1 MNIVDIGIIIILL
14 FGAVLGFKRG
24 FTKELVKALGFVA
37 VIVVAYFVKNPLSI
51 LMYENLPFYSFGLLK
66 NIEILNILVYEAL
79 AFIVCIIILSL
90 ALKLLLLATTL
101 FEKILNATVIL
112 GVPSKIAGA
121 LVGVIYH
128 YIIVFLVLY
137 ISSLIFID
145 NEYLLKSKYREPILN
160 KTPLLSE
167 LIDSSVGVI
176 DEFRIL
182 KDKYSD
188 KSISENEFN
197 YQAFDL
203 FLKYNVVTPE
213 SLEKLI
219 ESGKVESFENCVELI
234 NKYKENTN
242 GN

>member
-1 MNIVDIGIIIILL
+1 MNIIDIGIIVIIL
-14 FGAVLGFKRG
+14 FGAILGFKRG

-37 VIVVAYFVKNPLSI
+37 VVIVAYFVKNPLSI

-66 NIEILNILVYEAL
+66 NVEILNVLVYEVL
-79 AFIVCIIILSL
+79 AFIACIIVLSL
-90 ALKLLLLATTL
+90 VLKLLLVATTF
-101 FEKILNATVIL
+101 FEKVLNATVIL

-128 YIIVFLVLY
+128 YIIVFLALY
-137 ISSLIFID
+137 IGSLIFID
-145 NEYLLKSKYREPILN
+145 NEYFLASKYREPILN
-160 KTPLLSE
+160 ETPLLS
-167 LIDSSVGVI
+167 GVI
-176 DEFRIL
+176 DTSMGVVDEFRSL
-182 KDKYSD
+182 KEKYND

-219 ESGKVESFENCVELI
+219 ESGKIESFENCLELI
-234 NKYKENTN
+234 EKYK

>member
-1 MNIVDIGIIIILL
+1 MNIIDIGIIVIIL
-14 FGAVLGFKRG
+14 FGAILGFKRG
-24 FTKELVKALGFVA
+24 FTKELVKALGFIA

-51 LMYENLPFYSFGLLK
+51 LMYENLPFFSFGFLK
-66 NIEILNILVYEAL
+66 NVEILNILVYEAL
-79 AFIVCIIILSL
+79 AFIVCIVVLSL
-90 ALKLLLLATTL
+90 VLKILLLATTF
-101 FEKILNATVIL
+101 FEKVLNATVIL

-128 YIIVFLVLY
+128 YIIVFLALY
-137 ISSLIFID
+137 VASLIFID
-145 NEYLLKSKYREPILN
+145 NSYFLESKYREPILSE
-160 KTPLLSE
+160 TPLLSD
-167 LIDSSVGVI
+167 LIDTSVGVI
-176 DEFRIL
+176 DEFRSL
-182 KDKYSD
+182 KDKYND

-219 ESGKVESFENCVELI
+219 ESDKIESFENCLELI
-234 NKYKENTN
+234 EKYK